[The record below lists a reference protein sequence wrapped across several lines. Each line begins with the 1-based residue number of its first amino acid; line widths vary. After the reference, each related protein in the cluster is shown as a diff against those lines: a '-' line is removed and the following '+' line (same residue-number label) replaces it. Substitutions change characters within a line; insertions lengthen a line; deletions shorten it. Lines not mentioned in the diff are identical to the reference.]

1 MLSRGMKWSNVPR
14 GTEREEGDRCAGRVK
29 SKRDDDACTESMT
42 RTGEK
47 WTKSRNR
54 LEAEST
60 GLGELAMGEDEDS
73 KRK

>member
-14 GTEREEGDRCAGRVK
+14 GTEREEGDHCAGRVK
-29 SKRDDDACTESMT
+29 SKRDDDACTGSMT

-47 WTKSRNR
+47 RTKSRNR

-60 GLGELAMGEDEDS
+60 GLGELAMGEEEDS